1 MEVSSMLRAFAL
13 SFHSKELYR
22 DVARKWKG
30 TGLLYL
36 VLLLAI
42 CWAVQIIKVQ
52 FGITHFAR
60 QEGTNLVKQVPGIM
74 ISDGE
79 VSTDVQTPYFIKDE
93 KGDVVAIIDMTGQY
107 TSLENTT
114 ARMLLTRNHLLVAS
128 SGSETRDIN
137 LKNVRSFHMDQARAQ
152 GWLNLVQG
160 WLAIVLYLFGLV
172 FIFIYRAIQA
182 LIYALFGMV
191 FARMM
196 KVTLDY
202 LTLLRL
208 AIVAVT
214 PAIIVNMLHSVL
226 GLRTPLWGIICFLIA
241 MGYLVFA
248 IKSNSAPEG
257 AAPAQPAIAQ
267 QQ

>member
-1 MEVSSMLRAFAL
+1 
-13 SFHSKELYR
+13 YR

-52 FGITHFAR
+52 FGITHFAG
-60 QEGTNLVKQVPGIM
+60 QEGTNLVKQIPDIT

-93 KGDVVAIIDMTGQY
+93 KGDVVAIIDLTGQY

-114 ARMLLTRNHLLVAS
+114 AKMLLTRNHFLVAS
-128 SGSETRDIN
+128 SRSETRDIN
-137 LKNVRSFHMDQARAQ
+137 LKNVRSFHMDQSRAQ
-152 GWLNLVQG
+152 GWLKLVQG
-160 WLAIVLYLFGLV
+160 WFALVLYPFALV
-172 FIFIYRAIQA
+172 FSFIYRAVQA

-191 FARMM
+191 FAKML

-214 PAIIVNMLHSVL
+214 PAIILDTLHSVL
-226 GLRTPLWGIICFLIA
+226 SLHTPLWGPICFLIA

-257 AAPAQPAIAQ
+257 ATLEQQVSAPQ
-267 QQ
+267 Q

>member
-1 MEVSSMLRAFAL
+1 MELSSMLRAFAL
-13 SFHSKELYR
+13 SFHSKELYC
-22 DVARKWKG
+22 DVAKKWKG

-36 VLLLAI
+36 VFLLAI

-52 FGITHFAR
+52 FGITHFAK
-60 QEGTNLVKQVPGIM
+60 QEGTNLVKQIPGIT

-79 VSTDVQTPYFIKDE
+79 VSTGVQTPYFIKDE
-93 KGDVVAIIDMTGQY
+93 KGDVVAIIDLTGQY

-114 ARMLLTRNHLLVAS
+114 AKMLLTRNHLLVAS

-137 LKNVRSFHMDQARAQ
+137 LKNVRSFHMNQARAQ

-160 WLAIVLYLFGLV
+160 WFAIVLYLFGLL

-196 KVTLDY
+196 KVTLSY

-214 PAIIVNMLHSVL
+214 PAIILNLLHSVM
-226 GLRTPLWGIICFLIA
+226 GLHTPLWGPVCFLIA

-248 IKSNSAPEG
+248 IKSNSAPKVATPE
-257 AAPAQPAIAQ
+257 QPATIPQ
-267 QQ
+267 Q

>member
-36 VLLLAI
+36 ALLLAI

-52 FGITHFAR
+52 FGIIHFTR
-60 QEGTNLVKQVPGIM
+60 QEGANLAKQIPGIT

-79 VSTDVQTPYFIKDE
+79 VSTGVQTPYFIKGE
-93 KGDVVAIIDMTGQY
+93 KGDVVAIIDLTGQY

-114 ARMLLTRNHLLVAS
+114 AKMLLTRDHLLVAGG
-128 SGSETRDIN
+128 GSETRDIN

-160 WLAIVLYLFGLV
+160 WFAIVLYPFALV
-172 FIFIYRAIQA
+172 FSFIYRAIQA

-196 KVTLDY
+196 KVTLGY

-214 PAIIVNMLHSVL
+214 PAIIVDTLHSVVSL
-226 GLRTPLWGIICFLIA
+226 HTPLWGPICFLLA

-248 IKSNSAPEG
+248 IKSNSEPEFG
-257 AAPAQPAIAQ
+257 MPEQTAAAQ
-267 QQ
+267 

>member
-1 MEVSSMLRAFAL
+1 MEASSMLRAFVL

-42 CWAVQIIKVQ
+42 CWAAQMVKVQ
-52 FGITHFAR
+52 FGLTHFAR
-60 QEGTNLVKQVPGIM
+60 QEGANLVQQIPDIT
-74 ISDGE
+74 ISNGE
-79 VSTDVQTPYFIKDE
+79 VSTNVQTPYFIKDE
-93 KGDVVAIIDMTGQY
+93 KGNAIAIVDLTGQY

-114 ARMLLTRNHLLVAS
+114 AKMLLTRDRLTFADN
-128 SGSETRDIN
+128 GGTRTMD
-137 LKNVRSFHMDQARAQ
+137 LKNVKSFHMDQARAQ
-152 GWLNLVQG
+152 GWLNFIQT
-160 WLAIVLYLFGLV
+160 WFAIVLYLFGLI

-182 LIYALFGMV
+182 LIYALFGML
-191 FARMM
+191 FAKMM
-196 KVTLDY
+196 KVALDY

-214 PAIIVNMLHSVL
+214 PAIIVNTVHSLL
-226 GLRTPLWGIICFLIA
+226 GLHTMLWGPICFLIA

-248 IKSNSAPEG
+248 IKANSVQEVETPE
-257 AAPAQPAIAQ
+257 QPAPSPQ
-267 QQ
+267 